1 MQQLFYYS
9 FKMMNSFKNKSKAC
23 LRSGVKGMFTQFR
36 RYSPNSKC
44 RPSSCIL
51 AVLAMFL
58 GSSLVIVFFFVN
70 RLKCSAFFSNTTQ
83 PCPPGS
89 SVAFH
94 FSVIYAVLLTSFS
107 TQQILN
113 VFQLWSMLVGYSLVS

>member
-1 MQQLFYYS
+1 
-9 FKMMNSFKNKSKAC
+9 
-23 LRSGVKGMFTQFR
+23 MFTQFR

-58 GSSLVIVFFFVN
+58 GSSSAILFFFAN
-70 RLKCSAFFSNTTQ
+70 RVKCSALLYCTANTTQ
-83 PCPPGS
+83 PFPPGP

-94 FSVIYAVLLTSFS
+94 SSVIYAVLLTSFS

-113 VFQLWSMLVGYSLVS
+113 VFQLWSMLAGYSLVFICWENPKRSQILPTNENSKS